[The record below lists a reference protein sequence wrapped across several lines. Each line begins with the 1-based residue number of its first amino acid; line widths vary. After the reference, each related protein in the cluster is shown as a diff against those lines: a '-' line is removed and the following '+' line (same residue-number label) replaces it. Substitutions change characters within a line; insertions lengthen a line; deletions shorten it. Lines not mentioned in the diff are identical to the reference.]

1 MDQDFIQFADEIVLG
16 ESVQR
21 SSCSKCRYIQVI
33 VTLLTMNGPLKIFK
47 CFGRRPERVCWCS
60 YLPKV
65 PVTINGKIIVLQHPD
80 EEKRNLK
87 TGPMLF
93 HGMAS
98 GQCIIYYGKKFPSAK
113 HEGLKEMLEEQYT
126 YVLYP
131 GPQSRSITTVSDI
144 HPKGAPYNLVLI
156 DGTWQ
161 QAKSM
166 YFHSTFLHSLPQVDY
181 FMFYIYSYI
190 VSWR

>member
-21 SSCSKCRYIQVI
+21 SSCSKC
-33 VTLLTMNGPLKIFK
+33 
-47 CFGRRPERVCWCS
+47 RRPERVCWCS